1 MSDVD
6 LARDLYLLLAAL
18 GLNLA
23 VGYAGQPVLGQG
35 AFVAVGGY
43 GTLLLAQHLPLGL
56 AAAVAVLGAGL
67 LGWLLD
73 YGAARLRGA
82 FLALGT
88 WALAWLAAA
97 VLAAFPG
104 TFGGEQGLL
113 RTAPSRLVSRT
124 LGIGWILTPRTHVVL
139 ALLLCLGLG
148 IGTWALGRSAV
159 GLDLAALRQGP
170 EAAASVGVNGA
181 LLRRNALAASSA
193 FAALAGAGT
202 AVLLGVVA
210 PSSVAPLLSIQL
222 FVAVLIGGTAN
233 AWGPVVGVGLLL
245 LLPTGVGTERGRGLV
260 TALVLVAALALR
272 EPVARWAAARRRAAP
287 PDAEPA
293 AAEGEE
299 PEAVP
304 GEVVL
309 AATGVAKSYGGV
321 PALRGVDLALRAGE
335 VHALIG
341 PNGSGK
347 TTLLRVLSG
356 AVPAEGRIALRGDDV
371 TALDQVARV
380 RAGVARTFQ
389 DTVLFPGLTVAQH
402 VAVGARATE
411 RPGTWRTILAVPSER
426 RSRRQ
431 AAEWTRTVLAETGL
445 AGRADA
451 LPHELAYGEQRLL
464 QVARAAATGAAA
476 LLLDEPA
483 AGMSVAEVER
493 LRGLLR
499 RLAGN
504 GRAVL
509 VVEHNVRFV
518 SAVADRVTVLAAGE
532 VVTSGTP
539 DEVRADPR
547 VRVAYLGEEVPA

>member
-1 MSDVD
+1 MNEVD
-6 LARDLYLLLAAL
+6 LARNLYLLLAAL
-18 GLNLA
+18 GLNIA

-43 GTLLLAQHLPLGL
+43 GTVLLARDMPLGV
-56 AAAVAVLGAGL
+56 AVLLAVLGAGL
-67 LGWLLD
+67 LGWVLD

-88 WALAWLAAA
+88 WGLAWLAVS
-97 VLAAFPG
+97 VLRAFPG

-113 RTAPSRLVSRT
+113 RPSPARLVSPS
-124 LGIGWILTPRTHVVL
+124 LGLGWVLTPGTHVVL
-139 ALLLCLGLG
+139 AAVLCVALLL
-148 IGTWALGRSAV
+148 GTRALGRGAL

-170 EAAASVGVNGA
+170 DAAASVGVEA
-181 LLRRNALAASSA
+181 VALRRNALAASAA
-193 FAALAGAGT
+193 FGALSGAGT
-202 AVLLGVVA
+202 VVLLGVIA
-210 PSSVAPLLSIQL
+210 PSSVQTLLSIQL

-233 AWGPVVGVGLLL
+233 PYGPVLGVGVLL
-245 LLPTGVGTERGRGLV
+245 LLPTGVGTERGRGLA
-260 TALVLVAALALR
+260 TALVLVAALAAR
-272 EPVARWAAARRRAAP
+272 EPVARWVAARRRRPPVPPPVEVHHDADAAP
-287 PDAEPA
+287 GP
-293 AAEGEE
+293 
-299 PEAVP
+299 
-304 GEVVL
+304 VVL
-309 AATGVAKSYGGV
+309 DARGLAMHYGGV
-321 PALRGVDLALRAGE
+321 PALSGVDVALRSGE

-347 TTLLRVLSG
+347 TTLLRVLAG
-356 AVPAEGRIALRGDDV
+356 AVTPDSGTVVLHGRDV

-411 RPGTWRTILAVPSER
+411 PHGSWRTVLAVPSAR
-426 RSRRQ
+426 RSRKV
-431 AAEWTRTVLAETGL
+431 AEAWTAEVLAETGL
-445 AGRADA
+445 ADHGDA
-451 LPHELAYGEQRLL
+451 LPHELTYGEQRLL
-464 QVARAAATGAAA
+464 QVARAAATGATA

-483 AGMSVAEVER
+483 AGMSVAEARRLER
-493 LRGLLR
+493 LLR

-539 DEVRADPR
+539 NVVRADPR
-547 VRVAYLGEEVPA
+547 VRVAYLGEEVSA